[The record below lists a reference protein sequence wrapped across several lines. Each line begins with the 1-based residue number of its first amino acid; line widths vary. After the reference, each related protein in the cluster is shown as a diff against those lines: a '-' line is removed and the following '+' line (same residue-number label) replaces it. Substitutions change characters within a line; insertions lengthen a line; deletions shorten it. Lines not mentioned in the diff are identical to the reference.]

1 MGHKLHHDCLSWD
14 ELYEDDDGELVNTWN
29 GPTSSD
35 APMLS
40 KRAKIMASSSPA
52 IVLSDVANALIPG
65 AEVVLRMNP
74 KAKRAALS
82 RNKIQESFVECYT
95 LEITENSILRFNVA
109 QNIARL

>member
-1 MGHKLHHDCLSWD
+1 
-14 ELYEDDDGELVNTWN
+14 
-29 GPTSSD
+29 
-35 APMLS
+35 
-40 KRAKIMASSSPA
+40 MASSSPA
-52 IVLSDVANALIPG
+52 IVLSDVANTLIPG